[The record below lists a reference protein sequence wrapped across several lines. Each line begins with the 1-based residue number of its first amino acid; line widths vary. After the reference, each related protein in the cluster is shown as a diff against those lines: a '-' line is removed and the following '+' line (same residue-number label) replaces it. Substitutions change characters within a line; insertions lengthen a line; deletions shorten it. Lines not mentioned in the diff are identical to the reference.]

1 MTLEDLEKGLAYIL
15 SESEEKEVPTR
26 AELRERYKTRI
37 GVTVDNF
44 EDTVFSVDEFKI
56 LEKGRD
62 AALAKID
69 ELTAR
74 FPELDFCDIRDLV
87 WSKCFRSSNFAD
99 VAAYPIRV
107 RIYSNPF

>member
-56 LEKGRD
+56 L
-62 AALAKID
+62 
-69 ELTAR
+69 
-74 FPELDFCDIRDLV
+74 
-87 WSKCFRSSNFAD
+87 
-99 VAAYPIRV
+99 
-107 RIYSNPF
+107 